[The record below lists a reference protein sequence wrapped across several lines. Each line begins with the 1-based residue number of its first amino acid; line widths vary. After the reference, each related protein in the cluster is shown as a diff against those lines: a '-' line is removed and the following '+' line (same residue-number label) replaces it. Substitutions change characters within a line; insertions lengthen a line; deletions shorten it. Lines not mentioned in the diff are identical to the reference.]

1 MTGNIIGEEVDEFV
15 GKQIKTRQSI
25 AGKGYDSSDPRTQG
39 SQIYQNGRN
48 AWVKLASGVGIIGD
62 GIITTQDKDGN
73 NFTDPKKI
81 ESGEQRLIDLG
92 LGANYSGIELAKEA
106 VLFNGLS
113 KLNPSTLKM
122 KDGEYE
128 IDESTQSPIVDQPGS
143 YQFRQG
149 VSKKRGFWNSGKA
162 YGFGGAEFGLQP
174 MPGIE
179 SAEIQCLNRGSI
191 KKATVTI
198 KAFNKFQLDVIELL
212 YLRLGYIMMLEWGW
226 DKYYKDKNTLKKTM
240 NTVIEDYW
248 FDQGECTSLLKLYH
262 FVNVYKEKYKANYD
276 GFVGRVTNYQWSFNP
291 DGSYDVVLE
300 MYSVGDVIESLKA
313 NVPVGDKTGATFVTT
328 DLSSTTQTN
337 QQVYDRLIAEN
348 KINKFRDNEICFW
361 LWNTI
366 RTESFINYENK
377 NLYRI
382 PIYSTIGPTKPNT
395 TRNPYPTL
403 FAMSQ
408 KRTNQCPSV
417 YRNFIRLG
425 YFLDEFQERVIP
437 YVAPCEKVSDPILRI
452 DTDENTNLISLNDDQ
467 FSLDPRVCI
476 HDMTNCFPED
486 HYWHAKQDPGRG
498 LFIKSEFSVLGGS
511 DSDRTAENFG
521 YGGADSGALDPLE
534 KFAIQ
539 SEANRRKHVVSG
551 RLMNLYINYECI
563 FQIFE
568 NNIDRN
574 TGAISLFTFLTELCN
589 EINGAFANTVNLE
602 PIIDDGE
609 IIKLVDLNPLAR
621 EKASLEKK
629 NYINTYGYNQDNT
642 SNFVRDLTLN
652 TFIDSKLSSTLA
664 IGAVRE
670 GNIPKNYEGAGL
682 QYWNRGLKNRYLND
696 IIINE
701 KKYETSPSQAIKD
714 YKENLFKHWKDY
726 SSLGTTIVNAVTNYN
741 VVGNFGVGI
750 YAPIRKTVHYNGKW
764 YWNVYA
770 FEFVEQ
776 AFSDDTVKHKKQI
789 TRRLNE
795 KSVIKPSLD
804 WRTYVAYSIGGLTS
818 KGYENSS
825 STEIKNKMIPY
836 RDSMYFACDPG
847 YINLGK
853 SLWKQLLSKR
863 ASAGAKLGYPPLSY
877 SGFIPLSFDLTLEG
891 ISGIKIYNR
900 LNLNQDFLPHQYK
913 QGKFE
918 YIIKQVNHNIS
929 NNDWTTQINS
939 FSYPDLDVKTLKRYK
954 DGDDLPEEI
963 TNDTLLT
970 DIPEDPLDL
979 LKKLIAKGES
989 GGTEGNYKIS
999 NYLFKNNPDDRYNKV
1014 GLRENLDVTTLTI
1027 QQILD
1032 RGQNNDDI
1040 TENQN
1045 FYRNSGAIYATG
1057 KYQMIPSTL
1066 RTAVRKTDG
1075 VKLSDLYTKE
1085 VQEKLFNYLIFDKR
1099 PRVGKYLKNTN
1110 SGSGEIASKLNLEI
1124 AIQQLSQEFASIPTI
1139 EKNGTAVGYVATG
1152 LGSQSF
1158 YGGSDSAKHTIKEVV
1173 IALIGSRKY
1182 YGSPDPEYIPDYAQI
1197 Y

>member
-15 GKQIKTRQSI
+15 GKQIKARQSI

-62 GIITTQDKDGN
+62 GIITTQDEDGYN
-73 NFTDPKKI
+73 IVDSKKI

-128 IDESTQSPIVDQPGS
+128 IDETTQSPIVDQPGS

-149 VSKKRGFWNSGKA
+149 VSKKKGFWNSGKA
-162 YGFGGAEFGLQP
+162 YGLGGTEFGLQP

-226 DKYYKDKNTLKKTM
+226 DKYYEDKNTLKKTM

-248 FDQGECTSLLKLYH
+248 FDQGECTSLLKLYN
-262 FVNVYKEKYKANYD
+262 FVNIYKEKYKANYD

-313 NVPVGDKTGATFVTT
+313 NVPVGDKTGAKFVAT
-328 DLSSTTQTN
+328 DLSSGEGETS
-337 QQVYDRLIAEN
+337 QQVYNRLLSEN

-361 LWNTI
+361 LWNTV

-382 PIYSTIGPTKPNT
+382 PIYSTTGPTRPNT
-395 TRNPYPTL
+395 TTNPYPNL
-403 FAMSQ
+403 FAAAQ
-408 KRTNQCPSV
+408 KRTNQCPIK

-425 YFLDEFQERVIP
+425 YFLDELQERVIP

-452 DTDENTNLISLNDDQ
+452 DTDEETNLISLQDDQ

-486 HYWHAKQDPGRG
+486 YYWHAKQDPGRG
-498 LFIKSEFSVLGGS
+498 LFIKSEFSVEGGS
-511 DSDRTAENFG
+511 DAERTDENFQ
-521 YGGADSGALDPLE
+521 GADSGAIYPLE
-534 KFAIQ
+534 KFVIQ
-539 SEANRRKHVVSG
+539 LKANRRNHVVYG
-551 RLMNLYINYECI
+551 RLMNLYINYECLY
-563 FQIFE
+563 QIFE

-589 EINGAFANTVNLE
+589 EINGAFANTVQLE

-609 IIKLVDLNPLAR
+609 IIKLVDLNPLVR
-621 EKASLEKK
+621 EKPPLEKK
-629 NYINTYGYNQDNT
+629 NYINIYGYNQDDNT
-642 SNFVRDLTLN
+642 SNFVRDLSLN

-701 KKYETSPSQAIKD
+701 KPYEISTSKNIKE
-714 YKENLFKHWKDY
+714 YKKRLATHWKDY

-741 VVGNFGVGI
+741 VISGVVTGI
-750 YAPIRKTVHYNGKW
+750 LYNPIRKTVYYNGKW

-770 FEFVEQ
+770 YEFVEQ
-776 AFSDDTVKHKKQI
+776 AFSDDTVNHNNQV
-789 TRRLNE
+789 TRNLRQ
-795 KSVIKPSLD
+795 KSIIQPSLD
-804 WRTYVAYSIGGLTS
+804 WRTYVAYSIGGQTS
-818 KGYENSS
+818 KGYENNLSS
-825 STEIKNKMIPY
+825 AVKNKMISY
-836 RDSMYFACDPG
+836 IDSMYFACDPG

-853 SLWKQLLSKR
+853 SLWKQVLSKR

-877 SGFIPLSFDLTLEG
+877 NGFIPISFDLTLEG
-891 ISGIKIYNR
+891 IGGIKIYNR
-900 LNLNQDFLPHQYK
+900 LNLSQDFLPYQYK

-929 NNDWTTQINS
+929 DNDWTTKINS
-939 FSYPDLDVKTLKRYK
+939 FSYPDLDLKYFKRYK
-954 DGDDLPEEI
+954 DGDGIPTDNQLEEVE
-963 TNDTLLT
+963 NQPD
-970 DIPEDPLDL
+970 DPLEL
-979 LKKLIAKGES
+979 LKDLIAKGES
-989 GGTEGNYKIS
+989 FGGDYTIS
-999 NYLFKNNPDDRYNKV
+999 NFLFKNNPNDQNNNFAVRTD
-1014 GLRENLDVTTLTI
+1014 LDVTKLTI
-1027 QQILD
+1027 QEILD
-1032 RGQNNDDI
+1032 RGQIRSDV
-1040 TENQN
+1040 TQNQLEVE
-1045 FYRNSGAIYATG
+1045 RSGAIWATG
-1057 KYQMIPSTL
+1057 KYQFIPDTL
-1066 RTAVRKTDG
+1066 KLAVRNTDG
-1075 VKLSDLYTKE
+1075 VELSDRYTPE
-1085 VQEKLFNYLIFDKR
+1085 VQEKLFEYLIFSKR
-1099 PRVGKYLKNTN
+1099 ERVGKYIKNTN
-1110 SGSGEIASKLNLEI
+1110 IGSGVAASKLNLEI
-1124 AIQQLSQEFASIPTI
+1124 AITSLAKEFASIPTI
-1139 EKNGTAVGYVATG
+1139 KKSGGAEVGYVANG
-1152 LGSQSF
+1152 IGNISY
-1158 YGGSDSAKHTIKEVV
+1158 YGGNDTAHHTIKDVV
-1173 IALIGSRKY
+1173 IALIKTRIY
-1182 YGSPDPEYIPDYAQI
+1182 YSNQVPEYIPDYF
-1197 Y
+1197 